1 MSDPTPLT
9 ATERNAVLSRHGING
24 PLADPLNGG
33 ACVNADRAARALLA
47 AEAALSTTPAQLP
60 DNWIDER
67 LSDPMWHEGWY
78 YGYDAA
84 RRDRAAAISTTP
96 APDHADTC
104 PKRTIGWCNC
114 GAQQIINATAMDFA
128 REFIHVRGAHNP
140 TADELEGDQEV
151 RPCAFCRLAGEQAV
165 EALSR
170 IGAPRE

>member
-1 MSDPTPLT
+1 MGDPTR
-9 ATERNAVLSRHGING
+9 E
-24 PLADPLNGG
+24 
-33 ACVNADRAARALLA
+33 ALLA
-47 AEAALSTTPAQLP
+47 IFDEHFDAGNYSDGFSDPEGAADAVLALIAAL
-60 DNWIDER
+60 
-67 LSDPMWHEGWY
+67 
-78 YGYDAA
+78 
-84 RRDRAAAISTTP
+84 STTP